1 MYLKSEHIVL
11 WGSKLCMLSAN
22 GARFPSLLCLLCL
35 SLDLLL
41 LIRHSLKEFWYSGV
55 FLVYKFFKSLCSMH
69 AWKYSILQKD
79 GHQKFTTEM
88 VIISKLILTYLN
100 YFFFNLP
107 SRKLWIPLQ
116 LNLKYYCVAM
126 QWQSFE
132 KQYRYSTLAIF
143 FHQKVANS

>member
-1 MYLKSEHIVL
+1 MSVQMQVAIFCFSHIFLLSISKRSGIIFLLMYLKSEHIVL
-11 WGSKLCMLSAN
+11 WRSKLCMLSAN
-22 GARFPSLLCLLCL
+22 RARFPSLLCLLCL

-41 LIRHSLKEFWYSGV
+41 LIRHSFKEFWYSGV

-100 YFFFNLP
+100 YFF
-107 SRKLWIPLQ
+107 PLTSQ
-116 LNLKYYCVAM
+116 AVISGSHYN
-126 QWQSFE
+126 
-132 KQYRYSTLAIF
+132 
-143 FHQKVANS
+143 

>member
-1 MYLKSEHIVL
+1 MQVAIFFVSHIFLLSVSKRSGIIFLLMYLKSEHIVL
-11 WGSKLCMLSAN
+11 WRSKLCMLSAN

-79 GHQKFTTEM
+79 GYQKFTTEM
-88 VIISKLILTYLN
+88 IIISKLILTYMYLN
-100 YFFFNLP
+100 YFFSLTSQAVISGSHYN
-107 SRKLWIPLQ
+107 
-116 LNLKYYCVAM
+116 
-126 QWQSFE
+126 
-132 KQYRYSTLAIF
+132 
-143 FHQKVANS
+143 

>member
-1 MYLKSEHIVL
+1 MQVATFFFFSHIFLLSVSKRSGIIFLLMYLKSEHIVL
-11 WGSKLCMLSAN
+11 WRSKLCMLSAN

-100 YFFFNLP
+100 YFFSLTSQAVISGSHYN
-107 SRKLWIPLQ
+107 
-116 LNLKYYCVAM
+116 
-126 QWQSFE
+126 
-132 KQYRYSTLAIF
+132 
-143 FHQKVANS
+143 

>member
-1 MYLKSEHIVL
+1 MQVATFFFFSHIFLLSVSKRSGIIFLLMYLKSEHIVL
-11 WGSKLCMLSAN
+11 WRSKLCMLSAN

-100 YFFFNLP
+100 YFF
-107 SRKLWIPLQ
+107 S
-116 LNLKYYCVAM
+116 
-126 QWQSFE
+126 
-132 KQYRYSTLAIF
+132 STSQAVISGS
-143 FHQKVANS
+143 HYN